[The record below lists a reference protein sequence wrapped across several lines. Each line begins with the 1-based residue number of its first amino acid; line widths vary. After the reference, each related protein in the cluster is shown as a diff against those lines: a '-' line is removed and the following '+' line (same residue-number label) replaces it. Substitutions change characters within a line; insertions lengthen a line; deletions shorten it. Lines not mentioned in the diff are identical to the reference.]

1 MNCINK
7 QIYYLISLNFPPKL
21 IFWCLVSLLNNMFV
35 LNEATRQNGEFSRS
49 TTSRNNSRWTKNIVY
64 FIIILCYIEENL
76 CDVSSRSELHT
87 ILLQWTSQI
96 SMAFVRPVN
105 VESSRGSSRKLTVL
119 LYGMAAAFYPRDR
132 LAAVVSAL
140 SGQAGSV

>member
-35 LNEATRQNGEFSRS
+35 LNEATRQSLEFSS
-49 TTSRNNSRWTKNIVY
+49 TTSWNNSRWTKKIVY

-76 CDVSSRSELHT
+76 CDVSSRSELQS

-96 SMAFVRPVN
+96 SMAFVNPVN
-105 VESSRGSSRKLTVL
+105 VESSRGSSRKLKVL
-119 LYGMAAAFYPRDR
+119 LYGMAADFDPRDR
-132 LAAVVSAL
+132 FAAVVSAL
-140 SGQAGSV
+140 SVQAGSP